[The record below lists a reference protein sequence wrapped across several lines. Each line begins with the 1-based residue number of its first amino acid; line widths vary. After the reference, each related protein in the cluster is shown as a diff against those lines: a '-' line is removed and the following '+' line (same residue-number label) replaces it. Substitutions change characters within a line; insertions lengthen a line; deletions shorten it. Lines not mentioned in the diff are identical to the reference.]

1 MVPKSSV
8 KGVSMVNTREESVHK
23 GEEPLA
29 NVLFTPLSWYVAVLA
44 SRRGGEREG
53 LKRKGG

>member
-1 MVPKSSV
+1 MVD
-8 KGVSMVNTREESVHK
+8 TREERVRKGGELLASV
-23 GEEPLA
+23 LSA
-29 NVLFTPLSWYVAVLA
+29 PLSWYVTALA